1 MTRQRGWIL
10 GAVAMAAVAL
20 VACSSS
26 SNGSGSNTSC
36 VEGSAPNEACYSC
49 AQSNCGSQLSAFESD
64 CSTYLSCVCPGGTYS
79 STAAASSGCNADVTG
94 QCQTTDM
101 TFSTCIQQ
109 KCESTCSGSSGDGG

>member
-1 MTRQRGWIL
+1 MTRQRGWVL
-10 GAVAMAAVAL
+10 GAVAMAAMVL

-26 SNGSGSNTSC
+26 SSSNSNTSC

-64 CSTYLSCVCPGGTYS
+64 CSTYLSCVCPNGSYS
-79 STAAASSGCNADVTG
+79 STAAASSTCTADVSG

-101 TFSTCIQQ
+101 TFGTCVQQ
-109 KCESTCSGSSGDGG
+109 KCMSQCSGSTGDGG